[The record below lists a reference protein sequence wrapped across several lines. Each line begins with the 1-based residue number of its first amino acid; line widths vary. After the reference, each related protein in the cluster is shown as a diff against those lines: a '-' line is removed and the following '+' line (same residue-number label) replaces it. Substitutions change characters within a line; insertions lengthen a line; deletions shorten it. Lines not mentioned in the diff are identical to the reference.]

1 MDTLRVMTGPE
12 AGRVLELHAPVVIG
26 RLAECDLVLT
36 DASIS
41 RRHARVERSA
51 EGWVVRDEGSR
62 NGLWSEGE
70 RVPVLR
76 LTPGMEF
83 RLGEVA
89 LRLESQ
95 VDEVELEL
103 ELELPEPATAPAPRA
118 AARPVER
125 ASAAATRGLLQ
136 YNKVEQREGL
146 VSTDFSQM
154 SGWMKCAV
162 LAAAVA
168 VFVGLFWLAFYGG
181 AWLRSGS

>member
-1 MDTLRVMTGPE
+1 MDTLRVMSGPE
-12 AGRVLELHAPVVIG
+12 AGRVMELRTPVVIG

-41 RRHARVERSA
+41 RRHARVERSS
-51 EGWVVRDEGSR
+51 EGWFVQDEGSR
-62 NGLWSEGE
+62 NGLWSAGE

-76 LTPGMEF
+76 LTPGLEF

-89 LRLESQ
+89 LRFEGAI
-95 VDEVELEL
+95 ELEEV
-103 ELELPEPATAPAPRA
+103 ELELPEPEPAPTPRA
-118 AARPVER
+118 AVRPVER

-146 VSTDFSQM
+146 VGTDFSQM
-154 SGWMKCAV
+154 SGWMKFAV
-162 LAAAVA
+162 LLVALA

-181 AWLRSGS
+181 AWLRSGA

>member
-1 MDTLRVMTGPE
+1 
-12 AGRVLELHAPVVIG
+12 
-26 RLAECDLVLT
+26 
-36 DASIS
+36 
-41 RRHARVERSA
+41 
-51 EGWVVRDEGSR
+51 
-62 NGLWSEGE
+62 
-70 RVPVLR
+70 
-76 LTPGMEF
+76 MEF

-103 ELELPEPATAPAPRA
+103 ELELPEPATAPAPRT
-118 AARPVER
+118 AARPAER

-154 SGWMKCAV
+154 SAWMKCAV
-162 LAAAVA
+162 LAVAVA

>member
-1 MDTLRVMTGPE
+1 VDTLRVMTGPE
-12 AGRVLELHAPVVIG
+12 AGRVLELHTPVVIG

-51 EGWVVRDEGSR
+51 DGWVVRDEGSR

-89 LRLESQ
+89 VRLESQ
-95 VDEVELEL
+95 TDEVEL
-103 ELELPEPATAPAPRA
+103 ELELPEPATAPAPRT

-162 LAAAVA
+162 LAVAVA

>member
-1 MDTLRVMTGPE
+1 MTGPE

-76 LTPGMEF
+76 LTAGMEF

-89 LRLESQ
+89 LLLESQ

-103 ELELPEPATAPAPRA
+103 ELELPEPATAPAPRT

>member
-12 AGRVLELHAPVVIG
+12 AGRVLELHTPVVIG

-51 EGWVVRDEGSR
+51 DGWVVRDEGSR

-89 LRLESQ
+89 LRLESR

-103 ELELPEPATAPAPRA
+103 ELELPEPATAPAPRT

-125 ASAAATRGLLQ
+125 TSAAATRGLLQ

-154 SGWMKCAV
+154 SAGMKCAV
-162 LAAAVA
+162 LDVAVA

>member
-70 RVPVLR
+70 RVSVLR

-103 ELELPEPATAPAPRA
+103 ELELPEPATAPAPRT

-136 YNKVEQREGL
+136 YSKVEQREGL